1 MYGVVPESLLAPTSP
16 YQLPPDSVHTITS
29 ARAGYDVWV
38 SGRFVIYISRLWYME
53 GKIRWHGW
61 ATGNLFKIR
70 HPRAMFT
77 PAWIWMEE
85 GNECSCLAH
94 MRSSSADLFPFCSAS
109 AHPPSVRP
117 EKGGMEGSFGWIRS
131 PSLSSSMHRAT
142 KSHCLQS
149 CWGRWGST
157 CKSACF
163 YSFFPQNSSKEINWR
178 LLPSE
183 GRQLPALAWLNIQTQ
198 LAAHMTARAVRDAQ
212 FVPEGPPLIVEAAP
226 PE

>member
-1 MYGVVPESLLAPTSP
+1 MTFGFRGGLS
-16 YQLPPDSVHTITS
+16 
-29 ARAGYDVWV
+29 
-38 SGRFVIYISRLWYME
+38 YISRLWYMD
-53 GKIRWHGW
+53 GKIRWQGW

-70 HPRAMFT
+70 HPRAMFPPYVNLNGGGKWMFLSGSHALFLCLFIPILFSERT
-77 PAWIWMEE
+77 SPAVFSI
-85 GNECSCLAH
+85 
-94 MRSSSADLFPFCSAS
+94 
-109 AHPPSVRP
+109 RP
-117 EKGGMEGSFGWIRS
+117 GKGGSLGWIRS
-131 PSLSSSMHRAT
+131 PSLSSLMPCAT
-142 KSHCLQS
+142 KSHCLQRR
-149 CWGRWGST
+149 WGRWGST

-163 YSFFPQNSSKEINWR
+163 YSFLPQNSSKEINRR